1 VAFNDRNNDE
11 AIEFFKKALGVLAAR
26 ENNITAQNRIVEK
39 LKQALE
45 AQIKERERPRYG
57 KEVHVIYNRWKSK
70 VMGLWCLRPLSKT
83 FQLYCSGQFYWWRK
97 PEYPEKT
104 TDLPQVTD
112 KLYRIM

>member
-1 VAFNDRNNDE
+1 VAFNERNYDE
-11 AIEFFKKALGVLAAR
+11 AIEFFKKALGVLAAK

-70 VMGLWCLRPLSKT
+70 VYGFMVFKATFKNIPVILWRSVLL
-83 FQLYCSGQFYWWRK
+83 
-97 PEYPEKT
+97 
-104 TDLPQVTD
+104 VD
-112 KLYRIM
+112 KAGVPRENH